1 MTEPPILPYIK
12 LPKPVQ
18 LPPRMVLLEP
28 KADPPQY
35 RPVILPSAKQI
46 RQKLSD
52 QQASEEDKSKAQQ
65 KQPDP
70 APNPTLVQPKP
81 AQSQEIT
88 TITIPGT
95 DIDVPVPR
103 SEIISTAVITA
114 GASSVAA
121 VAGTLLAGR
130 LFQWLQKVLKPII
143 TGVLKRLA
151 KLQGKN
157 PAESVAKQK
166 WRQHRHRRRASQNQV

>member
-28 KADPPQY
+28 TAHPPQY

-46 RQKLSD
+46 RQKLAD
-52 QQASEEDKSKAQQ
+52 QRASEEDKSLAQP
-65 KQPDP
+65 KDTNPTL
-70 APNPTLVQPKP
+70 NPTLVQPKP

-103 SEIISTAVITA
+103 GEIVSTAVITA

-143 TGVLKRLA
+143 TKVLKRLA